1 MSRGDYSPTVRAA
14 YRINPSWHQGV
25 VDVDGM
31 ESRYDVEGYDMYGY
45 DMFGYDMF
53 GIDRAGFSAS
63 EYDMNSIGVDDCG
76 FEYNADFDREAG
88 SWTFDGIRPIKI
100 HK

>member
-25 VDVDGM
+25 VGLDGL
-31 ESRYDVEGYDMYGY
+31 ESRYDVDGYDMYGY
-45 DMFGYDMF
+45 DAS

-63 EYDMNSIGVDDCG
+63 EYDEDSQDSYEQVGRMLESNI
-76 FEYNADFDREAG
+76 DFDREFG

-100 HK
+100 IK

>member
-25 VDVDGM
+25 VGLDGL
-31 ESRYDVEGYDMYGY
+31 ESRYDVDGYDMYGY
-45 DMFGYDMF
+45 DAS

-63 EYDMNSIGVDDCG
+63 EYDMNSIDFDDCS
-76 FEYNADFDREAG
+76 FEYNADFDREFG
-88 SWTFDGIRPIKI
+88 SWAFDGIRPIKI
-100 HK
+100 IK

>member
-14 YRINPSWHQGV
+14 YRIDPYCHQGV
-25 VDVDGM
+25 VDENGM

-45 DMFGYDMF
+45 DMH

-63 EYDMNSIGVDDCG
+63 EYDMNSIGVDDCCL
-76 FEYNADFDREAG
+76 EYNADFDREAG
-88 SWTFDGIRPIKI
+88 SWTFDGIRPTKI

>member
-25 VDVDGM
+25 VGVDGL
-31 ESRYDVEGYDMYGY
+31 ESRYDVDGYDTYGY
-45 DMFGYDMF
+45 DAS

-63 EYDMNSIGVDDCG
+63 EYDMNSSDFDDRC
-76 FEYNADFDREAG
+76 FEYNADFDREFR

-100 HK
+100 IK